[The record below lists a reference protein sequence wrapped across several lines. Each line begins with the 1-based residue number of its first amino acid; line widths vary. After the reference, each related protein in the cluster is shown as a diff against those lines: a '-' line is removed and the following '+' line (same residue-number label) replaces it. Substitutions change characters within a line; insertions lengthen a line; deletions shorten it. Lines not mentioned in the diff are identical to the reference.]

1 MNVNF
6 EWRHSEK
13 KEDGSEKESYLNI
26 PIKVVNS
33 IDSNYGYSGKLIC
46 NECQS
51 EVEQFYICAS
61 CKDKAKIGEILQRKD
76 KDRKII
82 YTDAE
87 RKAFLKNEVDKTVKV
102 IDEIDLDVGMVL
114 RQMERYERPYE
125 VYNNDEK
132 VTPVIMKI
140 YGFLAKKN
148 KALVVT
154 FGNSGQGR
162 EYGGIIIASQGKL
175 LLMQLRDHRLI
186 RQPKQQGLMPITE
199 LPIADEKNMDILN
212 MVSESNLPDKI
223 EKFLDMV
230 EKGEKIE
237 VVIEEKQKI
246 EIECS
251 FLD

>member
-1 MNVNF
+1 MNLSF

-13 KEDGSEKESYLNI
+13 RKDGSEKESYLNI

-33 IDSNYGYSGKLIC
+33 VDSSYGYSGKLIC

-61 CKDKAKIGEILQRKD
+61 CKDKRKIGEILQRKD

-87 RKAFLKNEVDKTVKV
+87 RKAYLKNDVDKTVKV
-102 IDEIDLDVGMVL
+102 VDEIDLDVGMVL
-114 RQMERYERPYE
+114 RQIERYERPYE
-125 VYNNDEK
+125 IYNNDEK
-132 VTPVIMKI
+132 ICSVIAKI
-140 YGFLAKKN
+140 HGFLAKN

-186 RQPKQQGLMPITE
+186 RQPKQQGL
-199 LPIADEKNMDILN
+199 PIAEDEQSTDILN

-230 EKGEKIE
+230 EHGEKIE
-237 VVIEEKQKI
+237 VVVEEKPKI

>member
-1 MNVNF
+1 MNLNF

-186 RQPKQQGLMPITE
+186 RQPKQQGLPITV
-199 LPIADEKNMDILN
+199 DEHIDDALN

-237 VVIEEKQKI
+237 VVVAEKKQKI
-246 EIECS
+246 EVECS